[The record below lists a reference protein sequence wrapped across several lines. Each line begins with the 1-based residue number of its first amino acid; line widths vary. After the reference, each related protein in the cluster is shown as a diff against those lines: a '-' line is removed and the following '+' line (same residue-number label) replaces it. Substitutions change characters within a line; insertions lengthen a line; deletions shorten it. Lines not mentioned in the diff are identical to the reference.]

1 MHISIL
7 DPFHSETVIKKSRF
21 LVDLI
26 PAQTENQARE
36 ALAAIKKRER
46 DATHHCSA
54 FRLGTVQIREQSN
67 DDGEPAGTA
76 GRPML
81 TVLQHRDVTDIL
93 AVVTRY
99 FGGIKLGAGGLVR
112 AYGGS
117 LAEALRQ
124 APLVR
129 FIPHIRHSVIIPYDL
144 IGAVENAWQDQPYR
158 VTAREFAAEVTW
170 TVDVPADLVAVFTA
184 DLIELSAARIRIVS
198 GEKLDIPIP
207 LSAEAK

>member
-1 MHISIL
+1 MHISISA
-7 DPFHSETVIKKSRF
+7 PFCTETVIKKSRF
-21 LVDLI
+21 LVDLL
-26 PAQTENQARE
+26 PVQTENEARA

-54 FRLGTVQIREQSN
+54 FRLGTDQVREQSS

-81 TVLQHRDVTDIL
+81 SVLQHQEVTDIL

-112 AYGGS
+112 AYSGT
-117 LAEALRQ
+117 LADALRQ

-129 FIPHIRHSVIIPYDL
+129 FIPHIRHIVTIPYDL
-144 IGAVENAWQDQPYR
+144 IGAVENSWQGQPYR
-158 VTAREFAAEVTW
+158 IVSREFAAETTW
-170 TVDVPADLVAVFTA
+170 IVDVPTELAPLFTA
-184 DLIELSAARIRIVS
+184 KLIELSAARIRVIATDERS
-198 GEKLDIPIP
+198 IPIP
-207 LSAEAK
+207 LMTD